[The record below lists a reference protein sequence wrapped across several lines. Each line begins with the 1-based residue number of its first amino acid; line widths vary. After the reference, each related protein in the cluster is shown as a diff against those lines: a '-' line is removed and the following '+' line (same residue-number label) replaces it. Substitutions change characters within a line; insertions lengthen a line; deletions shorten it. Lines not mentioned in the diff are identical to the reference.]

1 VFLQNLD
8 IEKKKKKK
16 DKRKNNPKNFE
27 ILTEMKQTKIAK
39 LTMLL
44 G

>member
-1 VFLQNLD
+1 LKR
-8 IEKKKKKK
+8 KKKKKRQK
-16 DKRKNNPKNFE
+16 KNNPKNFE